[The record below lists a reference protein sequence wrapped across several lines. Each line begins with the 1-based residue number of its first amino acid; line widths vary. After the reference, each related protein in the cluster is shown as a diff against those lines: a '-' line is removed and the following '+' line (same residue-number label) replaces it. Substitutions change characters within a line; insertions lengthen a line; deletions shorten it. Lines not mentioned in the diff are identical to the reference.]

1 MCGID
6 RPATKIIKYIIMYS
20 VQLKN
25 YNKRRPEILKNIADL
40 GLLVAM
46 IVEIV
51 PEFPGRQWVVFAGI
65 GFKLVT
71 KFISEHPRP

>member
-1 MCGID
+1 MKLLNSGYS
-6 RPATKIIKYIIMYS
+6 IKAE
-20 VQLKN
+20 N
-25 YNKRRPEILKNIADL
+25 YNQRRPELLKNIADL

-65 GFKLVT
+65 AFKLIT

>member
-1 MCGID
+1 MEIL
-6 RPATKIIKYIIMYS
+6 KFS
-20 VQLKN
+20 VHPKN
-25 YNKRRPEILKNIADL
+25 YNERRPELLKNIADL

-65 GFKLVT
+65 AFKLIT

>member
-1 MCGID
+1 MQVS
-6 RPATKIIKYIIMYS
+6 KFS
-20 VQLKN
+20 VHPKN
-25 YNKRRPEILKNIADL
+25 YNERRPELLKNIADL

-65 GFKLVT
+65 AFKLIT

>member
-1 MCGID
+1 MQVL
-6 RPATKIIKYIIMYS
+6 KFS
-20 VQLKN
+20 VHPKN
-25 YNKRRPEILKNIADL
+25 YNERRPELLKRLADL

-65 GFKLVT
+65 AFKLIT
-71 KFISEHPRP
+71 KFISDKK